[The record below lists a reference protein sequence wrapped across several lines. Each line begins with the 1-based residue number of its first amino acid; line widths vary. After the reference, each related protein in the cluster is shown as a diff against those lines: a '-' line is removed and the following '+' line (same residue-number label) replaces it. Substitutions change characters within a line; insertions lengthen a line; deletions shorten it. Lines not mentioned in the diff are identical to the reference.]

1 MKLIRLILILFITFF
16 YSCDGNN
23 EYVNFQ
29 IFKDVFTFSGQAPDQ
44 SDRMEALQ
52 GKYFLPEYENS
63 FLEITWDSTQHIYF
77 FNLVISF
84 KDYQAN
90 KTESLSWDY
99 NNLPGGRP
107 LPGIFYYGGGGSG
120 VGNGY
125 LPTQETFWDYGLIRI
140 YQLKDKF
147 GVFMSMPTTIGD
159 NSIIS
164 MVQRSKKHKL
174 NISYVGKTSSDSN
187 DDGILILMDK
197 VVQPKAQDVLGN

>member
-1 MKLIRLILILFITFF
+1 MKLMKFILILFITFF
-16 YSCDGNN
+16 YSCNGNN
-23 EYVNFQ
+23 EFVDFQ
-29 IFKDVFTFSGQAPDQ
+29 IFEDVFTFSGQAPYE
-44 SDRMEALQ
+44 SDRLEALQ

-63 FLEITWDSTQHIYF
+63 FLEIVWDPTQYIYL

-84 KDYQAN
+84 KDYQVN
-90 KTESLSWDY
+90 KTESLSWDF

-107 LPGIFYYGGGGSG
+107 LPGVRDVGGSG
-120 VGNGY
+120 VGNGF
-125 LPTQETFWDYGLIRI
+125 LPTQETSWDYGLIRI
-140 YQLKDKF
+140 YQHKEKF
-147 GVFMSMPTTIGD
+147 GIFISMPMTIGD